1 MSEYRKNPM
10 LSIPID
16 PNVQSDCFIHRISG
30 LEESTEL
37 LKMTDACF
45 FPSEFFVVLRAIS
58 RVIFKGT
65 EWNKKARIV
74 FEYDPQQKKMTVSSF
89 MESGEL
95 SQGEGQE

>member
-1 MSEYRKNPM
+1 MSKDVKNGL
-10 LSIPID
+10 LSVPID
-16 PNVQSDCFIHRISG
+16 PEVQSDYYIRRISG

-37 LKMTDACF
+37 LKMTDACS
-45 FPSEFFVVLRAIS
+45 FPSEFFVVLLKIS

-89 MESGEL
+89 MKPAN
-95 SQGEGQE
+95 